1 MSNSFFGL
9 IKKINKTSYYH
20 KKTNKM
26 LHLFVKA
33 FKIIKDD
40 KSDLLTNSSSD
51 NLNSIV
57 KELSQLFNSI
67 DKNENRIF
75 SKLQIESRIVAL
87 YNRVVGYRN
96 SERGMAML
104 HTVIILIL
112 KKMTVLKNKEHI
124 NYLNDEDSNP
134 IRTSVPQSLNI

>member
-1 MSNSFFGL
+1 
-9 IKKINKTSYYH
+9 
-20 KKTNKM
+20 M

-33 FKIIKDD
+33 FKIIKAD

-57 KELSQLFNSI
+57 KELSQLVNSI
-67 DKNENRIF
+67 DKNENKIF

-104 HTVIILIL
+104 HTVITLIL
-112 KKMTVLKNKEHI
+112 KKMIVLKNKEHI
-124 NYLNDEDSNP
+124 NYLNDTDSNP